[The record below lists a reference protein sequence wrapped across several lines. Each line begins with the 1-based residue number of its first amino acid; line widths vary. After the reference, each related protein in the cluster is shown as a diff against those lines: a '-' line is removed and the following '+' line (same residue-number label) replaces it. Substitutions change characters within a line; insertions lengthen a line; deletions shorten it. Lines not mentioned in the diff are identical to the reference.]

1 MPSAA
6 VRSGPEWQNCYES
19 LRRQALETG
28 SGVRHTHAE
37 VTFIERQGLAAWL
50 AHTPDRPADGAEPAS
65 PQTAQ
70 LVEAGPPRGDLI
82 QVLADLVL
90 GDRQEKRDD
99 R

>member
-1 MPSAA
+1 MPRAA

-50 AHTPDRPADGAEPAS
+50 AHPPDRPADGAEPAS
-65 PQTAQ
+65 PQTAP
-70 LVEAGPPRGDLI
+70 LVEAGPPRRDLI

>member
-6 VRSGPEWQNCYES
+6 LRSGPEWQSCYES
-19 LRRQALETG
+19 LRRQALEPG
-28 SGVRHTHAE
+28 SGVCRTHAE

-50 AHTPDRPADGAEPAS
+50 AHAPDRPADGAESAR
-65 PQTAQ
+65 PQTVQ
-70 LVEAGPPRGDLI
+70 LVAAEPPHGDLI
-82 QVLADLVL
+82 SVLADLVL

>member
-6 VRSGPEWQNCYES
+6 VRSGPEWQSCYES
-19 LRRQALETG
+19 LRRQVLETG
-28 SGVRHTHAE
+28 SGVRRTHAE

-50 AHTPDRPADGAEPAS
+50 AHTLDCPADGAAPAS

-70 LVEAGPPRGDLI
+70 LVGAGPPHDDLI